1 MADVVQTHATVSSD
15 AEELI
20 LVDADDR
27 VRGYASK
34 AACHNGH
41 GDLHRAFSLFVF
53 NPQGALLLQQRS
65 PGKRLWPGFWANS
78 CCSHPRRGESM
89 AQATQRRLLQEMG
102 MQCDLRYL
110 FKFEYQADYPGL
122 GAEHELCSVYV
133 GQTAAPVAANRSE
146 VAAWRFI
153 SPTELDAE
161 IIEHPQHF
169 TPWLHLEWERL
180 RRDFNA
186 DLPCAARHQ

>member
-1 MADVVQTHATVSSD
+1 LADIRQAHATVSSE

-34 AACHNGH
+34 AACHDGQ

-53 NPQGALLLQQRS
+53 NAQGALLLQQRS
-65 PGKRLWPGFWANS
+65 AGKRLWPGYWANS
-78 CCSHPRRGESM
+78 CCSHPRRGESLDE
-89 AQATQRRLLQEMG
+89 ATQRRLLQELG
-102 MQCDLRYL
+102 MRCALRYL
-110 FKFEYQADYPGL
+110 FKFEYHADYRGL

-133 GQTAAPVAANRSE
+133 GQTAAPVQANRSE
-146 VAAWRFI
+146 VAAWRFV
-153 SPTELDAE
+153 SPAALDAE
-161 IIEHPQHF
+161 MAAHPERF
-169 TPWLHLEWERL
+169 TPWLKLEWQRL

-186 DLPCAARHQ
+186 DLPTACG